1 MLLKLLPNIVEPDTY
16 STLAVIVWTT
26 IVWAVKVPLT
36 VKSSADDAVSAYD
49 DVAGIKAAEAV

>member
-16 STLAVIVWTT
+16 STLAVMVWTT

-36 VKSSADDAVSAYD
+36 VKSSAD
-49 DVAGIKAAEAV
+49 EAVNA